1 MKDKITKVMRKEG
14 TDLLVQ
20 LRNTVELLSKEASS
34 QNKKAAALAKAAT
47 DSMQRYKTLLDANTV
62 TATNSLE
69 LLKAIKSAQ
78 QHLEAVE
85 NATKGDRSQSLTA
98 RIQKEKLEVVRK
110 ETIVRILSEI
120 NETTEK
126 SAKVEISLSENQH
139 KGLALLL
146 GPVGPVYLAVQ
157 GAASEMWSS
166 SAGLRERYQQWR
178 STEKQT
184 EEELLQE
191 ETRQEARNDEL
202 QETIIEGLGKAG
214 QGGGSGADLPLG
226 GGGGRGGKGGKPK
239 GGFGKWLGKLKG
251 FGRGI
256 GRVAGPLGLAL
267 SAYDLSTSV
276 DAGRNPEE
284 STVDKAISYGGNALT
299 GGTIGMMVGGPIGAA
314 IGAAIGL
321 ALTGIT
327 RNWTSFKETM
337 VSGFSMA
344 TDTGAAFARKSVSF
358 IENTLGLGEG
368 YFAQHYETV
377 KNLLVKAARFIPGL
391 SGLIAATPDTKPVRN
406 TRSAPTP
413 SSTTV
418 SSGATGAASTSS
430 SIASPSGVNAP
441 IATGAAPTSKTAP
454 VSGSLT
460 ALVAKHESG
469 RKGYNAYNTG
479 SVGQG
484 SKNLDLSAMTVGDL
498 KKLQA
503 LPKGHADRV
512 FAAGKYQII
521 PNTLREAQAAMGFS
535 DSDKF
540 TPELQDRIMTD
551 FLIGK
556 KRKPLMNYIKGKS
569 DNLAGA
575 EDALAQEFA
584 SFKASSGKGWYDGDK
599 AGNRASV
606 SGKAQIQAA
615 RVKYAE
621 LVRAGVSEDE
631 AYRIATSTSAAS
643 QTADKPKGAVA
654 PSVDTPPVQVK
665 TETPSANV
673 SVVRLP
679 KKEPEK
685 TQTVKNST
693 PLRMDDF
700 PMVVGD
706 SNLVV
711 INSGYLGSA

>member
-85 NATKGDRSQSLTA
+85 NATKGDRNQSLTA
-98 RIQKEKLEVVRK
+98 RIQQEKLEVVRK

-146 GPVGPVYLAVQ
+146 GPVGPVYLAMQ

-191 ETRQEARNDEL
+191 ESRQEARNDEL
-202 QETIIEGLGKAG
+202 QDTIVEGLGKAG
-214 QGGGSGADLPLG
+214 RGGSSGFDLPLG

-251 FGRGI
+251 FGRGV

-284 STVDKAISYGGNALT
+284 STVNKAMSYGGNALT
-299 GGTIGMMVGGPIGAA
+299 GGAIGMMVGGPIGAA

-337 VSGFSMA
+337 VNGFSMA
-344 TDTGAAFARKSVSF
+344 TETGAAFARKSVSF

-391 SGLIAATPDTKPVRN
+391 SGLIAATPDTKQVRN
-406 TRSAPTP
+406 MRSTGAS
-413 SSTTV
+413 SST
-418 SSGATGAASTSS
+418 SGS
-430 SIASPSGVNAP
+430 SGVNAP

-484 SKNLDLSAMTVGDL
+484 SKNLDLTAMTVGDL

-521 PNTLREAQAAMGFS
+521 PSTLREAQAAMGFS

-556 KRKPLMNYIKGKS
+556 KRQPLMNYIKGKS

-584 SFKASSGKGWYDGDK
+584 SFKAASGKGWYDGDR

-643 QTADKPKGAVA
+643 PTADRPKGAVA

-685 TQTVKNST
+685 AQSLRNSA

-711 INSGYLGSA
+711 INSGYFGST